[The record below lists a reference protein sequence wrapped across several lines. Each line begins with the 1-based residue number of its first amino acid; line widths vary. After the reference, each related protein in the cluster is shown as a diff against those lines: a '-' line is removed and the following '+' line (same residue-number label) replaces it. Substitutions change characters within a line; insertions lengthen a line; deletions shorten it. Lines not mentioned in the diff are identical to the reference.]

1 MKGRPMGADTSVVK
15 KKHERNPM
23 AGKEECMEKHRVME
37 GKGEGDGHQHGQ
49 KPKMPVPIAG
59 KLA

>member
-1 MKGRPMGADTSVVK
+1 MGADTSVVK